1 MQINR
6 LIIGVPPS
14 SLRTANGVNN
24 QSGLFFASTCLRN
37 ALEKKQNPE
46 TNTKQEH
53 TCFELWVPIYITEK
67 TQTQI
72 SGKLQRELSV
82 SLLNMHF
89 RC

>member
-53 TCFELWVPIYITEK
+53 TCFELWVPIYITENSN
-67 TQTQI
+67 TD
-72 SGKLQRELSV
+72 QRQASEGAQCFIIKHAL
-82 SLLNMHF
+82 
-89 RC
+89 

>member
-14 SLRTANGVNN
+14 SLRINDVNN

-37 ALEKKQNPE
+37 ALKKKQNPE

-53 TCFELWVPIYITEK
+53 TCFELWVPIYKTQK

-72 SGKLQRELSV
+72 SGKLQRKLSV
-82 SLLNMHF
+82 SLLSMHF

>member
-6 LIIGVPPS
+6 VILGVLPS

-46 TNTKQEH
+46 TNSKPEY
-53 TCFELWVPIYITEK
+53 TCFELWMPIITQK

-72 SGKLQRELSV
+72 SGKLQRKLSV
-82 SLLNMHF
+82 SLFSMHF